1 MRSLST
7 MRISPIRNRIL
18 YLILILF
25 LISTLG
31 IGCAGLQPSPKY
43 NRNRNTQPKNTTP
56 DKKSETRKKKSSDKN
71 RPSGGDAL
79 DREVS
84 NWWGTPYA
92 WGNNRK
98 QRGVDCS
105 AYVQSVFKTVY
116 RINLPRTSKQQWN
129 VGSSVSR
136 RDLRRGDLVFFNTQG
151 SGVSHVGI
159 YLGRNKFTHAS
170 NSDGVTINSLKESY
184 YKKRYLGAR
193 RVK

>member
-1 MRSLST
+1 MW
-7 MRISPIRNRIL
+7 ISRKENNPL
-18 YLILILF
+18 FLLLFLF
-25 LISTLG
+25 LISSLG

-43 NRNRNTQPKNTTP
+43 NRNRTTQPKKTTP
-56 DKKSETRKKKSSDKN
+56 DKKSETRKKKSNDKKK
-71 RPSGGDAL
+71 PSGGDAL

-98 QRGVDCS
+98 QHGVDCS

-116 RINLPRTSKQQWN
+116 RINLPRTSGEQWR
-129 VGSSVSR
+129 VGQSISR

-151 SGVSHVGI
+151 NKVSHVGI

-170 NSDGVTINSLKESY
+170 NSDGVTIDSLKDSY